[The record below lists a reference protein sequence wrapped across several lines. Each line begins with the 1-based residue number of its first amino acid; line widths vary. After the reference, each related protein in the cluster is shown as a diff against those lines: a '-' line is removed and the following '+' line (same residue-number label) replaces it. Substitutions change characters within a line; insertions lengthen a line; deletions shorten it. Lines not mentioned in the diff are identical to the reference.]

1 VPKPF
6 LSRGIGTILAAWEDS
21 LCRID
26 NRTAEPIF
34 FEQMALPLQV
44 FPNASFLRA
53 EAEQKHPEFAAL
65 AERWR
70 RETRFLSSL
79 DEKILHPAYQSII
92 AMGKSAVP
100 LVLSELESHHGHW
113 FWALRFMSGE
123 DSVPE
128 GSNIAQA
135 RKAWL
140 DC

>member
-1 VPKPF
+1 M
-6 LSRGIGTILAAWEDS
+6 TE
-21 LCRID
+21 RIS
-26 NRTAEPIF
+26 

-44 FPNASFLRA
+44 PPTASVLRA

-65 AERWR
+65 AEQWR
-70 RETRFLSSL
+70 RETRFSSSL

-113 FWALRFMSGE
+113 FWALRFMTGE
-123 DSVPE
+123 DPVPE

-135 RKAWL
+135 REAWL
-140 DC
+140 DWGRGQGLL